1 MIHEDSQPLRELQ
14 WLYNYFKAHG
24 HDHKAKEIYDQIRMA
39 RKVAQNSLNQSD
51 ASEVLLFGSGARDE
65 EGSDEIG

>member
-24 HDHKAKEIYDQIRMA
+24 HYSMARELYDKIRKA
-39 RKVAQNSLNQSD
+39 RKVAQSPLNQNDVSD
-51 ASEVLLFGSGARDE
+51 IRQFAFGDE
-65 EGSDEIG
+65 EGNDELG